1 MDDILDFDQ
10 QIAEEAHAEQADPV
24 PFRFHGEIF
33 KAHGEGPGMVIL
45 EFAKAASDNNGMAAV
60 GAMLDFLRAC
70 MPADEYSRFHAV
82 CVDPAIVTPV
92 EHIALV
98 VRGLMAKYDEPG
110 GRPTMPSSASPAGSR
125 KTAGGSKGGSRAAA
139 SSSAS

>member
-10 QIAEEAHAEQADPV
+10 QIAEEAAPQTTEPL

-45 EFAKAASDNNGMAAV
+45 EFAKAAADNNGMAAV

-70 MPADEYSRFHAV
+70 MPPDEYARFHAI
-82 CVDPAIVTPV
+82 CVAPDIVTPI

-98 VRGLMAKYDEPG
+98 VRGLMAKYDEPE
-110 GRPTMPSSASPAGSR
+110 GRPTVPSSASPAGSR
-125 KTAGGSKGGSRAAA
+125 GTAGGSKGGSRAKA
-139 SSSAS
+139 SPSAS

>member
-10 QIAEEAHAEQADPV
+10 QIAEEATEQAKEPV

-45 EFAKAASDNNGMAAV
+45 EFAKAAADNNGMAAV

-70 MPADEYSRFHAV
+70 MPTDEYERFHAV
-82 CVDPAIVTPV
+82 CVAPDIVTPV
-92 EHIALV
+92 AHIALV
-98 VRGLMAKYDEPG
+98 VRGLMAKYDEPD

-125 KTAGGSKGGSRAAA
+125 RTAGGSKGGSRSTA
-139 SSSAS
+139 SRSAT